1 MDKKLICGTVA
12 AGVLLVTGAL
22 GAATAQTTPAAVA
35 VDEAKAVEIALGEVA
50 GTVQETELEQED
62 GKQVYE
68 IEILTADGQEMEVEI
83 DAQTGAVLEVEA
95 DGDDD
100 DDDDDDDKS
109 AG

>member
-12 AGVLLVTGAL
+12 AGMLLVTSAIGAHS
-22 GAATAQTTPAAVA
+22 AQSVPAAA
-35 VDEAKAVEIALGEVA
+35 NLDMTKAIEIALKEVP
-50 GTVQETELEQED
+50 GTVQESELEKED

-83 DAQTGAVLEVEA
+83 DAATGAVLEIEA

-100 DDDDDDDKS
+100 DDDDGKS